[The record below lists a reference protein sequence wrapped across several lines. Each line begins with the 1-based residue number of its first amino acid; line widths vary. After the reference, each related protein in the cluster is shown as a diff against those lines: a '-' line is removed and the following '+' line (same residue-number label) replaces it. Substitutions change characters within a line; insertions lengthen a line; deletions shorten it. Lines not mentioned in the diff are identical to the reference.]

1 METKDNLTPEEQK
14 AMDLVKSMIDERI
27 KGVDAVSKETMDLA
41 VKSVKEEI
49 SKTTAESS
57 KLYEDLNKAVSE
69 LAGKMEEKFKNASIN
84 MAKKSEFRQSL
95 DEALAS
101 DKFNEF
107 AKGGFSK
114 RSGEFELKGIAKA
127 MSMKGVVSRTGNL
140 TTANDTAFPFQ
151 STEVVEEVPI
161 NRPSLRN
168 LIPTIDAS
176 ADEFD
181 SWAFHQILN
190 INRAAAAVAENGV
203 LPEGSFEVKEV
214 VTQTKRIGWHIPLSK
229 RLMKRRFLGDYVA
242 NLMPAGMTQQENF
255 QLLYGD
261 DQSANFKGLT
271 KYAPTES
278 VLTADIYDETA
289 AAGKIKSIESWDNG
303 AATKINFVKGY
314 PKIETGMTITCSN
327 FQTATSL
334 NAAKTLTKY
343 NDEAVIVPVSYTA
356 ETASSVLANAKFKV
370 TNSWAA
376 SVPDANV
383 GDAIAVALA
392 YLMFGQFVP
401 TAILMNPVDYTSFSS
416 IKDANGR
423 KIFADYVTVSNGTP
437 YFGGIYP
444 IYLFPEIAKGHMLI
458 GDFQRGCKLID
469 TQAGSLEFAEDTTTM
484 LKNTVEAII
493 QEETIFE
500 VSVPEAFMYITTS
513 TLISAITTS
522 NTNVLNVNVTNNS
535 LDVNSTIAS
544 PLTQDGEVK
553 VKSV

>member
-49 SKTTAESS
+49 SKTTAENS

-101 DKFNEF
+101 EKFNEF
-107 AKGGFSK
+107 AKGDFSK
-114 RSGEFELKGIAKA
+114 KSGKFALKGIATA
-127 MSMKGVVSRTGNL
+127 LRTKGVVGQTGNL
-140 TTANDTAFPFQ
+140 TTANGTAFPFQ

-161 NRPSLRN
+161 NRPSLRSI
-168 LIPTIDAS
+168 IPSIDAS
-176 ADEFD
+176 NDEFT
-181 SWAFHQILN
+181 SWAYQQIVN

-214 VTQTKRIGWHIPLSK
+214 LTDTKRIGWHIPLSK
-229 RLMKRRFLGDYVA
+229 RLMKRKFLGEYVA

-261 DQSANFKGLT
+261 DQSVNFKGIV

-278 VLTADIYDETA
+278 ALTADIYDETA

-303 AATKINFVKGY
+303 AATKINFVQGY

-343 NDEAVIVPVSYTA
+343 NDNSVIVPVSYTA
-356 ETASSVLANAKFKV
+356 EADSSVLANAKFKV

-383 GDAIAVALA
+383 GDAINVALA
-392 YLMFGQFVP
+392 YLMFGQFMP

-484 LKNTVEAII
+484 LKNIVEAII

-500 VSVPEAFMYITTS
+500 VSVPEAFMYIS
-513 TLISAITTS
+513 ISSLISAITTS